1 MGLTGAGVA
10 RVALGAG
17 GFTPSSALASPRGK
31 TTTRRRRPAGP
42 APWRRGRQVAA
53 VAGLL
58 ALLLVVSGCTSD
70 GATSGDTRT
79 PVETAEGTPN
89 LTGAA
94 SDGGPARSQ
103 SIALTRDGIRLVGT
117 LEVPALKAGQKVP
130 LVIVMHGLT
139 GSQNVPVVRATAQA
153 LREAGIASIR
163 FDFDGHGASGGG
175 MVDMTVPKEVADA
188 RSFYDYARA
197 LPFVST
203 IGLVGHSQGGV
214 VAALLAGQ
222 LRDRVTALALLAPA
236 TTIPEGARSG
246 NMGGTRYDP
255 ADPPESISMFGVQI
269 GRDYLVTAQTLP
281 INQVPSRYTAPV
293 SIIHGS
299 DDALIP
305 PSRSEDY
312 AARFRDGELHLLPG
326 QDHEFSRNP
335 DQPAALVARFMTA
348 HLR

>member
-1 MGLTGAGVA
+1 MSRSDDLGVHTTAGAVSE
-10 RVALGAG
+10 RDEQ
-17 GFTPSSALASPRGK
+17 TK
-31 TTTRRRRPAGP
+31 TISRRQRL
-42 APWRRGRQVAA
+42 APWRGGHQVAA
-53 VAGLL
+53 VVGLL
-58 ALLLVVSGCTSD
+58 ALLVVSGCSSG
-70 GATSGDTRT
+70 GAASGGTRT
-79 PVETAEGTPN
+79 SVETAEGTPN
-89 LTGAA
+89 PTDAA
-94 SDGGPARSQ
+94 TDGGPARSQ

-139 GSQNVPVVRATAQA
+139 GSQDVPVVRATAQA

-163 FDFDGHGASGGG
+163 FDFDGHGASGGD

-203 IGLVGHSQGGV
+203 IGLVGHSQGGA

-255 ADPPESISMFGVQI
+255 DDPPESISMFGVQI

-281 INQVPSRYTAPV
+281 IDEVPSRYTAPV

-299 DDALIP
+299 DDAIIP
-305 PSRSEDY
+305 PSASEAY
-312 AARFRDGELHLLPG
+312 ASRFRDGELHLLAG

-335 DQPAALVARFMTA
+335 DQPAELVARFMNA